1 MLSPHANL
9 KSAPGSPKNRNVFFV
24 GLLSFF
30 GGISQDVFSPI
41 LPIYLTTVLGFD
53 KAFVGIAEGVVSAS
67 VNVFKVVSGFL
78 SDKFKKQ
85 KPLIFLGYFFSM
97 VSRPLLA
104 FFTSPASIVGLRL
117 LDGAGKGVKDPPKD
131 VLIAGSAAK
140 EARGKSFG
148 IARMLDTLG
157 SVVGPLVLFGLL
169 YLFKDSTTLYHN
181 ILLFTAVPLIITLCV
196 LVFKVREAP
205 GASAKA
211 GTPSA
216 PREKLSPTFYLFL
229 TIVITFSLGNSSD
242 AFLIL
247 RARNI
252 GVTLLD
258 IPLVIALFNLVY
270 ALAAVPFG
278 SLSDRIGRIPTMLIG
293 WSAYVLVYLGFG
305 LASEAY
311 MIWILYA
318 FYGIYYATSEG
329 VARALLT
336 DIVGAGHRGRAFGLY
351 GTAVGIAGLPASFFA
366 GFLWDR
372 FGPQVPFYFG
382 AAMAGLAAILLLLF
396 SKRLRTVSRPA
407 HGKN

>member
-148 IARMLDTLG
+148 IARMLDTMG

>member
-85 KPLIFLGYFFSM
+85 KPLIFIGYFFSM

-148 IARMLDTLG
+148 IARMLDTMG